1 VRDWVPTDSPKSK
14 ALQNTAPFVP
24 NNPADPRNRR
34 VSITVLN
41 Q

>member
-1 VRDWVPTDSPKSK
+1 VADTNPK
-14 ALQNTAPFVP
+14 VP